1 MNIIIVK
8 LFLILSGVFQPAMHP
23 IHVSVCNVDINDTEC
38 TVSVKLFKDDFA
50 LALKNNYQTDVAM
63 EKADENTN
71 RQFISKY
78 INNCLQIE
86 LNKTRLLKLE
96 YKSSEINEDAIWVHF
111 NAGTI
116 ENISHIRIRNILMLD
131 LWDDQTNLLIM
142 SVKGKE
148 NGYRFNRRE
157 VEIEI
162 DVN

>member
-1 MNIIIVK
+1 MNILIVK
-8 LFLILSGVFQPAMHP
+8 LFLILSGVFQPDMHP

-50 LALKNNYQTDVAM
+50 LALKNNYQTDVDM
-63 EKADENTN
+63 EKADENSN
-71 RQFISKY
+71 SQFISKY

-86 LNKTRLLKLE
+86 LNKTRLLKLV
-96 YKSSEINEDAIWVHF
+96 YTSSEINEDAIWVHF
-111 NAGTI
+111 STGKI

-142 SVKGKE
+142 NLKGKE